1 MSKYNQTDPRNQF
14 APRFMPWLLALA
26 MLTVY
31 GLTLNHW
38 VTLAN
43 LVPVAKVSGFMWQ
56 PEFYNPL
63 LFVVTYPFRWLPAA
77 KIPLALNLFSAV
89 CAAATLGMLARSV
102 ALLPHDRTE
111 AERVRERNDFAFL
124 TTGSAWFPPVL
135 AVALLGLEF
144 GFWENATSF
153 TGESLNL
160 MVFAFLIWQLLEFRL
175 DERLGR
181 LYLVAVVYGVG
192 LTENWALMGFLPV
205 FVIAIL
211 WLRGLE
217 FFNLRF
223 LARMALGG
231 LAGMLFFLLLPT
243 VGKMS
248 GDFSNLGFW
257 QMLKPALRMDWL
269 VMKAITNGEVRH
281 NLIIM
286 SVTTFLPVLVMAI
299 RWSASFGDNSRL
311 GTSLVTYLF
320 HGVHASL
327 FTVCVWV
334 MFDSPFSPVQ
344 LSAGTPALTMYYL
357 SALGVGYYC
366 GYYLLVFGK
375 KAVPTRRNPKPL
387 PALPGKINFFTPVI
401 YWGTY
406 VAAVLAVGSI
416 LYKNTQFIRS
426 FNDHTLLNY
435 AQLIEQSLP
444 REGGILLS
452 DAEGISSSQ
461 QTRTLLMQTELVRSG
476 RAKDFLVVD
485 TQSLNW
491 SQYHRF
497 LHKKFP
503 QKWPALPATV
513 KGQDGVAPLG
523 ILGTLN
529 QVAKSNTVCYL
540 NPSFGYY
547 FEVFYLEPHGL
558 TYRLKPL
565 PETTLLPPPLTT
577 NLIADNQNFWSQFTQ
592 DELLRLQK
600 APQPRDPNAY
610 YKNLGDWLLMHLHEQ
625 SDFNPNIQL
634 VANFYSRALDYWG
647 VELQRAGQLA
657 AAAACFTN
665 AQALNPDN
673 ITAAINFD
681 FNQALQTGATTPIDP
696 QRATPDQF
704 GKYRNWN
711 AVMNANGPF
720 DEPSFIVANSIL
732 LAQGGLM
739 RQAVAPFARARQLA
753 PDNLPVR
760 LWLAQLYLFNHL
772 PDPALE
778 TLHDPQTH
786 PFRFGLT
793 ESNATEIN
801 FLAAAAHFQKNDL
814 PAGIEL
820 LETEMTR
827 HPADA
832 TLQTSAAQAYFMHGL
847 YTNALHVIDRRL
859 AQTPDDPQWLFSQ
872 GYANLQ
878 IGKYDQA
885 ITALTRV
892 LDIATNDPT
901 ARFNRALAY
910 LQSDRLNEARAD
922 YAALQSAYTNSF
934 QVAFGLAEIAWRQHA
949 TNDAIR
955 NYQLYLANAPTNAA
969 NSVEAKTVHERLT
982 QLRGK

>member
-1 MSKYNQTDPRNQF
+1 MPNNNQIDPRNQF
-14 APRFMPWLLALA
+14 APRVMPWLLALA
-26 MLTVY
+26 MLVVY

-111 AERVRERNDFAFL
+111 SERLRERNDFAFL

-144 GFWENATSF
+144 GFWQNATSF

-160 MVFAFLIWQLLEFRL
+160 VVFAFIIWQLLEFRL

-192 LTENWALMGFLPV
+192 LTENWALVGFLPV
-205 FVIAIL
+205 FGIAIL

-223 LARMALGG
+223 LSRMVLCG
-231 LAGMLFFLLLPT
+231 LAGMLFFLLLPI

-248 GDFSNLGFW
+248 GGFNLGFW

-269 VMKAITNGEVRH
+269 VVQAITNGDIRH
-281 NLIIM
+281 NLLIM

-299 RWSASFGDNSRL
+299 RWSSSFGDNSRI
-311 GTSLVTYLF
+311 GKSMVTYLF
-320 HGVHASL
+320 YGVHAAL

-375 KAVPTRRNPKPL
+375 KVVPTRRNPRPQPPL
-387 PALPGKINFFTPVI
+387 PKPVNFFSPVI

-406 VAAVLAVGSI
+406 VAAVLAVGTL
-416 LYKNTQFIRS
+416 LYKNVKFIRS
-426 FNDHTLLNY
+426 FNDDTLLKF
-435 AQLIEQSLP
+435 AQLTEQSLP
-444 REGGILLS
+444 RAGGILLS
-452 DAEGISSSQ
+452 DAEGLSSSQ
-461 QTRTLLMQTELVRSG
+461 QIRTLLMQAELVRSG
-476 RAKDFLVVD
+476 RARDFLVVD

-491 SQYHRF
+491 APYHRY
-497 LHKKFP
+497 LHKKSP
-503 QKWPALPATV
+503 QKWPPLPDL
-513 KGQDGVAPLG
+513 KGQDGVSPLG
-523 ILGTLN
+523 ILSLLN
-529 QVAKSNTVCYL
+529 QTAKSNTICYL

-558 TYRLKPL
+558 TYQLKTL
-565 PETTLLPPPLTT
+565 PEATLLPPPLAT
-577 NLIADNQNFWSQFTQ
+577 NLIADNLNFWSQFTQ
-592 DELLRLQK
+592 NELVRLQQ
-600 APQPRDPNAY
+600 APRPRDLSSPVNNPA
-610 YKNLGDWLLMHLHEQ
+610 DWLLMHLHEQ
-625 SDFNPNIQL
+625 SGFNPNVQL
-634 VANFYSRALDYWG
+634 VENFYSRSLNYWG
-647 VELQRAGQLA
+647 VELQRAGRLPA
-657 AAAACFTN
+657 AAECFTD

-673 ITAAINFD
+673 VTAAINLD
-681 FNQALQTGATTPIDP
+681 FNQALQTGATTVIDP

-732 LAQGGLM
+732 LAQGGYM
-739 RQAVAPFARARQLA
+739 RQAIAPFNRARQLA

-778 TLHDPQTH
+778 NLHDPLTH
-786 PFRFGLT
+786 SFRFGLT
-793 ESNATEIN
+793 ESNSTEIN

-814 PAGIEL
+814 PPGIEL
-820 LETEMTR
+820 LETEMAR
-827 HPADA
+827 HPGDT
-832 TLQTSAAQAYFMHGL
+832 TLLTSAAQAYFMHGL
-847 YTNALHVIDRRL
+847 YTNALRVIDRRL

-878 IGKYDQA
+878 LGRYNQA
-885 ITALTRV
+885 VTALTRV

-910 LQSDRLNEARAD
+910 LQSDRLNDARAD

-949 TNDAIR
+949 TNEAIR

-969 NSVEAKTVHERLT
+969 NSVESKTVHERLT